1 MRRKKIISM
10 LKKTFSSVQGR
21 RCRFSASV
29 GDLFLCSPYIIFH
42 LWETYTFLMAVY
54 TFELFRH
61 FWHWWSLVDE
71 FYYTFFS
78 SSPCNR
84 ERWTRAEKVNWF
96 RETTWKIYG
105 VLKVL
110 IFFSMFLTHSTPFF
124 SFLKVKDH
132 VAVKCKMITRRKIYN
147 FFK

>member
-1 MRRKKIISM
+1 MFSIHNFSFVRNIHIFNGC
-10 LKKTFSSVQGR
+10 LHFWTF
-21 RCRFSASV
+21 
-29 GDLFLCSPYIIFH
+29 P
-42 LWETYTFLMAVY
+42 T
-54 TFELFRH
+54 

-105 VLKVL
+105 MLKVL

-147 FFK
+147 FLVIKLSTFYFIKIGNDRNLNNKIFSNLYN